1 MDGEGPRHA
10 NPHGGAKTRRRGL
23 LRAAAQRVLGRGE
36 SRGGPALPSRQG
48 RGRGGHRRPRGKGE
62 GKGGRSR
69 LAFRTIIPRRYGE
82 APCEVRGEPWCV
94 SEGIWGASAGLSP
107 AASAE
112 GRGGEPGS
120 GGEAVAAA
128 MPTPPGFR
136 HSPAVPKLPGGAP
149 AREQSRRDAPLPG
162 EQGCLETC
170 AGGWGEDQNQTTP
183 HQTNTHPQDQDSKLG
198 FRRRQ
203 GGRASLPACRAYR
216 LRPGAA
222 GRSHRPRLCPP
233 RAEGFGGGAPRGPL
247 PRPPCGTHGH
257 AWEQAGGGS
266 RRAASSRPRSTCRG
280 SCASRRASDARK

>member
-1 MDGEGPRHA
+1 M
-10 NPHGGAKTRRRGL
+10 
-23 LRAAAQRVLGRGE
+23 
-36 SRGGPALPSRQG
+36 
-48 RGRGGHRRPRGKGE
+48 
-62 GKGGRSR
+62 
-69 LAFRTIIPRRYGE
+69 AFRTIIPRRYGE

-170 AGGWGEDQNQTTP
+170 AGGVGGRPKPNHTTP
-183 HQTNTHPQDQDSKLG
+183 NQHPPARSGLEIRVSQEA
-198 FRRRQ
+198 
-203 GGRASLPACRAYR
+203 GRAGITACLPRIQAPPGRCGPVAPSSALSAAGRG
-216 LRPGAA
+216 LRWRGAA
-222 GRSHRPRLCPP
+222 GPP
-233 RAEGFGGGAPRGPL
+233 PSAAVR
-247 PRPPCGTHGH
+247 H
-257 AWEQAGGGS
+257 AWTRVGAGGGGLP
-266 RRAASSRPRSTCRG
+266 PRCQQQAPEHLPRVLRVS
-280 SCASRRASDARK
+280 

>member
-1 MDGEGPRHA
+1 M
-10 NPHGGAKTRRRGL
+10 
-23 LRAAAQRVLGRGE
+23 
-36 SRGGPALPSRQG
+36 
-48 RGRGGHRRPRGKGE
+48 
-62 GKGGRSR
+62 
-69 LAFRTIIPRRYGE
+69 AFRTIIPRRYGE